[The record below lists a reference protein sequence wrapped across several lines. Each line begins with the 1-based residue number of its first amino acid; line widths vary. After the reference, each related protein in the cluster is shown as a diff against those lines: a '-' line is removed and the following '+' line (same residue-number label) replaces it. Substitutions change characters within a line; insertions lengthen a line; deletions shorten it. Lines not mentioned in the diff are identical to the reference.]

1 MKLII
6 NAEDFGLSESV
17 NKGILEGLLE
27 GFITSA
33 SLIMNAEYCDEALG
47 MIKKNKLTNV
57 GVHLNLTY
65 GYPLTKK
72 EKVKSLVEEDGKFR
86 YMCSMP
92 FFAKY
97 KDAKTELKAQIEKFY
112 KSGLTPSHLD
122 FHHYFYSAP
131 EVYKAYLDLAKEYK
145 LPIRSMTQ
153 RTQQLAKQKNL
164 KTPDYF
170 VSDFHESYNKYE
182 TLKNICESLK
192 GLDGVCELMTTPG
205 YIDTFTS
212 HETNYLAREDEL
224 IALKGAKENGL
235 FKGLKLT
242 SFKNAFK

>member
-6 NAEDFGLSESV
+6 NAEDFGLSESI
-17 NKGILEGLLE
+17 NKGILEGLLD

-33 SLIMNAEYCDEALG
+33 SLIMNAKYCDEAIE
-47 MIKKNKLTNV
+47 MIKKNKLSSV

-72 EKVKSLVEEDGKFR
+72 ERVKSLVDEDGKFH

-122 FHHYFYSAP
+122 FHHYFYSSKD
-131 EVYKAYLDLAKEYK
+131 VYEAYLDLAKEYR

-153 RTQQLAKQKNL
+153 RTQTLAKEKKL

-170 VSDFHESYNKYE
+170 VSDFHESYNKNE

-192 GLDGVCELMTTPG
+192 DLDGVCELMTTPG
-205 YIDTFTS
+205 YIDTFTTG
-212 HETNYLAREDEL
+212 ETNYLSREEEL
-224 IALKGAKENGL
+224 IALKAAKENGL
-235 FKGLKLT
+235 FKDLKLA
-242 SFKNAFK
+242 SFKTAFK